1 MKLTW
6 PFEDLISDDLHFL
19 LDEYLEAVMNLSK
32 TRSLARMIK
41 AACFPN
47 LDNHVGIG
55 MGEVAVVVSVIMILT
70 LLALA
75 VRAVISVL
83 SKWPLVLPSRHG
95 LHPPPGTMGWPFFG
109 ETAELKAKRM
119 SFYLEKRKK

>member
-1 MKLTW
+1 MQLTW
-6 PFEDLISDDLHFL
+6 PFENLISDDLRFL

-32 TRSLARMIK
+32 TRTIARMVK
-41 AACFPN
+41 AACFPT
-47 LDNHVGIG
+47 LDNHEGIG
-55 MGEVAVVVSVIMILT
+55 LGVVAVVVSVIMILT

-75 VRAVISVL
+75 GRAVISVL

-95 LHPPPGTMGWPFFG
+95 LHTPPGTMGWPFFG

-119 SFYLEKRKK
+119 SFYLEKRNK